1 MSIEFELE
9 MRLDR
14 IRVESIDDGFNW
26 LDINGLLTN
35 RQYLQIQNTHTQTQT
50 HN

>member
-14 IRVESIDDGFNW
+14 TRVESIYEWFNW
-26 LDINGLLTN
+26 LDINGLLTSQ
-35 RQYLQIQNTHTQTQT
+35 QYLQTQNTHTQT